1 MGRFAFTSAVILL
14 VGVALFGM
22 MAASREHESPRTLVE
37 GVTHDPAVAKI
48 LARSCQDCHSDR
60 TRWPWYGRIPPASWL
75 LSNDVAAARSHM
87 DFSRWGQYSLDDK
100 REILTE
106 MAAELR
112 TNQMPPGRYLFMHPH
127 ARLSAGEIALI
138 SQWTRNE
145 RHKLRAQ
152 ADRDTNAAN

>member
-1 MGRFAFTSAVILL
+1 VRRFAFTFAVILL
-14 VGVALFGM
+14 VGVALLGAIT
-22 MAASREHESPRTLVE
+22 AARGHEFPQALVK
-37 GVTHDPAVAKI
+37 GVTDDPAVAKI
-48 LARSCQDCHSDR
+48 LARSCQDCHSKR

-75 LSNDVAAARSHM
+75 LNNDVTAARSHM

-112 TNQMPPGRYLFMHPH
+112 TDQMPPGRYLFMHPH
-127 ARLSAGEIALI
+127 ARLSADEIALI
-138 SQWTRNE
+138 SAWTRSE

-152 ADRDTNAAN
+152 ADEGGNAAK